1 LEQKETRKVFDLY
14 GDLSEWDVSNVT
26 NMNDMFAFAWSFNGD
41 LSKWDVSNVT
51 KQSGMFS
58 GTKSFTWDLSE

>member
-1 LEQKETRKVFDLY
+1 VVVAVVEVVVFRNA
-14 GDLSEWDVSNVT
+14 E
-26 NMNDMFAFAWSFNGD
+26 SFNGD
-41 LSKWDVSNVT
+41 LSEWDVSNVT